1 MPKLSEV
8 DINCREAA
16 VYWASLTTTP
26 PPPPPPTA
34 AVAATTPAVA
44 GGSGGG
50 GSSGVRSWGFVAYVG
65 RRAGDDEA
73 AVVRSL
79 SGCVVPVEGYTRHRA
94 TSGPLRC
101 ATCGTA
107 SLLRDSADAE
117 KTERAVEEGERA
129 VEKTERAV
137 EKTERAVEKT
147 ERAVE
152 KTERAVEE
160 GERAVE
166 KTERAVEKT
175 ERAVEEG
182 ERAVEKTERA
192 VEEGER
198 AVEKTERA
206 VEKTERAAEEG
217 EEEEDFVPVFYPL
230 QVPRPS
236 ARRPFTHISPDP
248 LTALLAVPSF
258 VLSAAAAAPSADA
271 RARLL
276 PATFL
281 VLRAAAA
288 DFVPARGGGGGRTP
302 EALTAA
308 VERLS
313 AFAASA
319 GTPRCV
325 RVDGF
330 PSVMHV
336 PALLAV
342 LLVRRL
348 SLTEEEKDED
358 GEVQEEACTGLLR
371 AVPLSALRGAAE
383 KEASRRGRLARA
395 VFGEGGGGRGR
406 HRCAAWRQR
415 LRFAFEIAEGL
426 LAPAAPAPAEAAAAP
441 SAVQAAFE
449 AAWRR
454 ADAAAPAEGAGRAV
468 EEVEGDDA
476 ADAQAFHATLALCMS
491 AERRRAADASCC
503 LDAAAAAAVDAV
515 GAAADGGECKRRR
528 VAATPRRL
536 FDPLLAD
543 CRALQPSTER
553 PIAHPFTP
561 TEQAM
566 LPEGFEYLDGFLTA
580 DAEQAAVEAVRR
592 DLAAGGG
599 RGMKRRVAHYGYP
612 YLYPDGGIDLAN
624 PVSGGLPAWVAAM
637 ARRLEDALG
646 LRAGV
651 LTQMTANEYTP
662 GQGIAPHFDEFKT
675 IGEPLI
681 TVSLLSDIVMTLECP
696 DTRSKTDVFLHKCSA
711 ALFTRAARYG
721 WTHGIPKRKT
731 DPPPCGGGCAEKGA
745 KPLPRQPRVSLTFR
759 NCPPTEAW
767 KRS

>member
-8 DINCREAA
+8 DISCKEAA
-16 VYWASLTTTP
+16 AYWASLQAPVT
-26 PPPPPPTA
+26 
-34 AVAATTPAVA
+34 AVASATATPTVA
-44 GGSGGG
+44 GGSS
-50 GSSGVRSWGFVAYVG
+50 GSRSCGFIAYIE
-65 RRAGDDEA
+65 RRSGDDEA

-79 SGCVVPVEGYTRHRA
+79 SRCVVPVEGYTRHRA

-101 ATCGTA
+101 ATCGAA
-107 SLLRDSADAE
+107 SLLRDPAAAE
-117 KTERAVEEGERA
+117 KA
-129 VEKTERAV
+129 
-137 EKTERAVEKT
+137 
-147 ERAVE
+147 
-152 KTERAVEE
+152 
-160 GERAVE
+160 
-166 KTERAVEKT
+166 
-175 ERAVEEG
+175 
-182 ERAVEKTERA
+182 
-192 VEEGER
+192 
-198 AVEKTERA
+198 
-206 VEKTERAAEEG
+206 
-217 EEEEDFVPVFYPL
+217 EEEEEADGEDLIPVFYPL
-230 QVPRPS
+230 QVPRAF

-271 RARLL
+271 RARLR

-288 DFVPARGGGGGRTP
+288 DFVPARGGGGRTP

-308 VERLS
+308 VERLA
-313 AFAASA
+313 AFAASG

-342 LLVRRL
+342 LLVRRI
-348 SLTEEEKDED
+348 SLGEEEEDAKDEEGKD
-358 GEVQEEACTGLLR
+358 EEACTGLLR
-371 AVPLSALRGAAE
+371 TAPLPALRGAAE
-383 KEASRRGRLARA
+383 KEASRRCRLARA
-395 VFGEGGGGRGR
+395 VFGEGGGRGGGGSTK
-406 HRCAAWRQR
+406 HQSAAWRQR
-415 LRFAFEIAEGL
+415 LRFAFEVVEGL
-426 LAPAAPAPAEAAAAP
+426 LAPAAPAAAPAP

-454 ADAAAPAEGAGRAV
+454 ADAAVPAEDAV
-468 EEVEGDDA
+468 QAEEEEVEGGDDA
-476 ADAQAFHATLALCMS
+476 ADAQAFHASVARCVS

-503 LDAAAAAAVDAV
+503 VDAA
-515 GAAADGGECKRRR
+515 GAAGAATAAEDGGECKRRR
-528 VAATPRRL
+528 VEAATPPRRL

-561 TEQAM
+561 VEQAM

-599 RGMKRRVAHYGYP
+599 RDMKRRVAHYGYP

-624 PVSGGLPAWVAAM
+624 PVPGGLPAWVAAM
-637 ARRLEDALG
+637 ARQLEDALG
-646 LRAGV
+646 LQAGA

-696 DTRSKTDVFLHKCSA
+696 DTRSKTDVFLHRRSA

-731 DPPPCGGGCAEKGA
+731 DPPPCGGGGSAEKGA